1 MGGVNM
7 KNELINEDLKS
18 LQDLQ
23 EKYQMKKKDIFD
35 SLISDDINDKETVV
49 KELGEIDYDIEEI
62 KKQISQLKEL
72 EEKEIQSNSVYTFLK
87 YNIFE
92 YGIFIES
99 LKPIAEKYFESI
111 VYEDN
116 SDEEEN
122 YKSIYGYFGEKN
134 ENYFRFTEDNN
145 GSACIDIKLNNIKQI
160 ASVNTN
166 GSLEEIKTQLKN
178 IFLDLSNKKL
188 GVYHNHYYTED

>member
-1 MGGVNM
+1 M
-7 KNELINEDLKS
+7 KKNKFINEDLKS

-35 SLISDDINDKETVV
+35 SLKLAIDDRETEEIRNLGKEF
-49 KELGEIDYDIEEI
+49 GEIENYLDEI

-111 VYEDN
+111 VYEDH
-116 SDEEEN
+116 SDEAEN

-134 ENYFRFTEDNN
+134 ENYFRFTEDND
-145 GSACIDIKLNNIKQI
+145 GIACIEIKLNNIKQI
-160 ASVNTN
+160 AGVNTN

-188 GVYHNHYYTED
+188 GVYHNYYYTED